1 MKNNIRL
8 SFLVLSIIISG
19 CATPYASKGLI
30 GGYSDTQLAP
40 DVFRV
45 YFRGNGYTSAER
57 AQDFAMLRATDDCLQ
72 HGFKYFALI
81 DENSTQSTSV
91 VNTSGSAYTTGT
103 AYGYGNMATYS
114 GVTSYTPGETYII
127 HKPHETILIQC
138 YQIKPPGKYTY
149 DAEFLQKSI
158 KQKYNIK

>member
-1 MKNNIRL
+1 MKHRYYT
-8 SFLVLSIIISG
+8 IIILISTLLLG
-19 CATPYASKGLI
+19 CATPYTSKGLI

-45 YFRGNGYTSAER
+45 YFSGNHHTSPER

-91 VNTSGSAYTTGT
+91 VNLPGSAYTTGSAY
-103 AYGYGNMATYS
+103 AYGNTATYS
-114 GVTSYTPGETYII
+114 GITHFSPGATMVR
-127 HKPHETILIQC
+127 HKPHETLLIQC
-138 YQIKPPGKYTY
+138 YQNKPGGLFTY
-149 DAEFLQKSI
+149 DAEYLQNSI
-158 KQKYNIK
+158 KQKYGIK